1 MTGEPPGPR
10 GASVPGLSARGLS
23 ARRYRPEDRE
33 QWDELAANAR
43 ARHFMFQRAYMD
55 YHADRFTDASLMLVQ
70 GGRPRALFPATRD
83 GGTVVSHGGLTFG
96 GLLSGPELTTG
107 RAVQALHSVI
117 EALRAQGA
125 RRLIYKPVPHIY
137 HLGPA
142 EEELYALHCVG
153 GRLVRRDIS
162 AAVSPA
168 TRPEPSPKRRH
179 AAQRARASGV
189 EIAEDE
195 AIEPFMRLVED
206 VLRERHGVTTT
217 HTPAEMRR
225 LADRFPDGI
234 RLFTARTRG
243 EMVAGALVFETP
255 AVAHTQYIA
264 AAPRGRELSAN
275 DAVLAHLIDERYPD
289 RWFDFGI
296 SNSPDGSLNEG
307 LTHFKEGFGARA
319 VLYDRYALELPP

>member
-1 MTGEPPGPR
+1 
-10 GASVPGLSARGLS
+10 
-23 ARRYRPEDRE
+23 
-33 QWDELAANAR
+33 
-43 ARHFMFQRAYMD
+43 
-55 YHADRFTDASLMLVQ
+55 
-70 GGRPRALFPATRD
+70 
-83 GGTVVSHGGLTFG
+83 
-96 GLLSGPELTTG
+96 
-107 RAVQALHSVI
+107 LHSVI

-142 EEELYALHCVG
+142 EEELYALHSVG

-162 AAVSPA
+162 AAVSP
-168 TRPEPSPKRRH
+168 TIRPEPSPKRRH
-179 AAQRARASGV
+179 AAQRARESGV
-189 EIAEDE
+189 EVAEDD

-206 VLRERHGVTTT
+206 VLRERHGVTAT

-234 RLFTARTRG
+234 RLFTAR
-243 EMVAGALVFETP
+243 AGGAMIAGTLVFETP

-264 AAPRGRELSAN
+264 AAPRGRELGAI

-307 LTHFKEGFGARA
+307 LTRFKEGFGARA
-319 VLYDRYALELPP
+319 VLYDRYALELP